1 VKIKKQTALV
11 FWVGAI
17 ILVSIA
23 CSQTWF
29 TLAMAP
35 NGETV
40 ELKSFDGFTTYAFI
54 SPFLVLSGAAAFTF
68 LFLPGVARLVIGS
81 IASLFT
87 AALLALVTLGVAKSD
102 ISALSS
108 EIEAATGIATAHGLK
123 QIETTVSSS
132 ASLAIVAI
140 ALLLIIQVGVTFASK
155 SWPARVAR
163 TELPRTVTSDEND
176 TISIW
181 DSQR

>member
-1 VKIKKQTALV
+1 VKIKKQTALA

-29 TLAMAP
+29 TLAMTP

-87 AALLALVTLGVAKSD
+87 AALLALVTLGVANSD

-108 EIEAATGIATAHGLK
+108 EIEAATGIATAHGLN
-123 QIETTVSSS
+123 QIETTVNSS
-132 ASLAIVAI
+132 ASLAVGAI

-155 SWPARVAR
+155 SWPARLAR

>member
-1 VKIKKQTALV
+1 MKIRKQTALV

-23 CSQTWF
+23 CSQNWY
-29 TLAMAP
+29 TLAMTP

-68 LFLPGVARLVIGS
+68 LFLPRVARLVIGS
-81 IASLFT
+81 ITSLFT
-87 AALLALVTLGVAKSD
+87 AALLALVALGVAKSD

-108 EIEAATGIATAHGLK
+108 EIEAATGVATAHGLN
-123 QIETTVSSS
+123 QIETSVNSIT
-132 ASLAIVAI
+132 SLAIGAI
-140 ALLLIIQVGVTFASK
+140 ALLLIIQVSVTFASK
-155 SWPARVAR
+155 NWPARQAR
-163 TELPRTVTSDEND
+163 TELTTSAIDEND